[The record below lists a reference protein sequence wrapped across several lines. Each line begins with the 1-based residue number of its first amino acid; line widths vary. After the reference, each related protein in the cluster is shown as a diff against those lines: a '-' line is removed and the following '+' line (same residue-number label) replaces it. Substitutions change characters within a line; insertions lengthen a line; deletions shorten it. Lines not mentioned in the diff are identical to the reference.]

1 MALEMVITEIAI
13 EIVMMTEIITD
24 RKTEET
30 IEITI
35 ITEMI
40 FVADGKKEMARVM
53 SLDAVTETETGMEEE
68 TEKEDN
74 FPSPNLKRQRL
85 ESLCLF

>member
-1 MALEMVITEIAI
+1 MAITENST
-13 EIVMMTEIITD
+13 EIVTTTETITD

-30 IEITI
+30 TEITI

-40 FVADGKKEMARVM
+40 FVADGKKEMAKVM
-53 SLDAVTETETGMEEE
+53 SLDAVTETVMEEETE

-74 FPSPNLKRQRL
+74 SPTPNSKRQRL
-85 ESLCLF
+85 

>member
-1 MALEMVITEIAI
+1 MAITENS
-13 EIVMMTEIITD
+13 TEIETTTETITD

-30 IEITI
+30 TEITI

-40 FVADGKKEMARVM
+40 FVADGKKEMAKVM
-53 SLDAVTETETGMEEE
+53 SLDAVTETVMEEETE

-74 FPSPNLKRQRL
+74 SPTPNSKRQRL
-85 ESLCLF
+85 

>member
-1 MALEMVITEIAI
+1 MAITENST
-13 EIVMMTEIITD
+13 EIVTTTETITD

-30 IEITI
+30 TEITI

-40 FVADGKKEMARVM
+40 FVADGKKEMAKVM
-53 SLDAVTETETGMEEE
+53 SLDAVTETVMEEETETE

-74 FPSPNLKRQRL
+74 SPTPNSKRQRL
-85 ESLCLF
+85 

>member
-1 MALEMVITEIAI
+1 
-13 EIVMMTEIITD
+13 MTEIITD

-30 IEITI
+30 TETTI

-53 SLDAVTETETGMEEE
+53 SLDAATETETGMEEE
-68 TEKEDN
+68 TETEKEDN
-74 FPSPNLKRQRL
+74 SPTPNLKRQRL
-85 ESLCLF
+85 

>member
-1 MALEMVITEIAI
+1 MAITENST
-13 EIVMMTEIITD
+13 EIVTTTETITD

-30 IEITI
+30 TEITI

-40 FVADGKKEMARVM
+40 FVADGKKEMAKVM
-53 SLDAVTETETGMEEE
+53 SLDAVTETAMEEETE

-74 FPSPNLKRQRL
+74 SPTPNSKRQRL
-85 ESLCLF
+85 

>member
-1 MALEMVITEIAI
+1 MAITENS
-13 EIVMMTEIITD
+13 TEILTTTETITD

-30 IEITI
+30 TEITI

-40 FVADGKKEMARVM
+40 FVADGKKEMAKVM
-53 SLDAVTETETGMEEE
+53 SLDAVTETVMEEETE

-74 FPSPNLKRQRL
+74 SLNPNSKRQRL
-85 ESLCLF
+85 